1 LPSEEVVKARA
12 EQYQDR
18 ALRLQLIEKANTMK
32 LRMSSSIRVIVEE
45 LIQKI
50 ADDSSLSE

>member
-1 LPSEEVVKARA
+1 MPSEEVVEARA
-12 EQYQDR
+12 EQYQDE